1 MKKNLPLLLFILF
14 LTPVIMQGGASL
26 AAFDQAHPI
35 TYSDDD
41 TPKIKIYPNPATDYI
56 ELSENNQ
63 VAKIVVFNLVGR
75 EMKRFNAYNGQKYYI
90 GDLER
95 GLYLVQLLDKEN
107 QTIITQRVSKR

>member
-1 MKKNLPLLLFILF
+1 MKKSLHLLLFLLF
-14 LTPVIMQGGASL
+14 LTPVIMQGGAGL
-26 AAFDQAHPI
+26 AAFHQAKPI

-56 ELSENNQ
+56 ELSANNK
-63 VAKIVVFNLVGR
+63 VAKVVIFNLVGR

-95 GLYLVQLLDKEN
+95 GLYLVQLLDREN